1 MEFWRWTAM
10 RKRVIGTL
18 EQYHTK
24 NAAEK
29 AARVFRMNL
38 LDQGTAALTTITMRE
53 LVDHFRE
60 HELVDRG
67 EEGKAY
73 STRDRCKSVLNS
85 WILPRWEKTPI
96 NDLRTIV
103 VEQWLHSILRTK
115 GTKAKIRNTMSAL
128 FNHAIRWGFAHNNPI
143 TGPVRGSGV
152 RQSAKREHI
161 PVVLEVGEFQ
171 RLLVELGLR
180 ERAMVWVSMTT
191 GLRRG
196 ELAGLKWCD
205 VSFEKLTI
213 YLLRSVVDQNVGK
226 VKTEASKKPIP
237 IDPSVA
243 EDLLAWYRKTK
254 YAEQEDYVFATD
266 AARAGK
272 MRGKQ
277 PLWLGKVMQYHI
289 QPAARRASISKK
301 IGWHT
306 FRHSYT
312 TLLHANGEDIK
323 VVQELLRHGSAKVTM
338 DVYAQ
343 AVTEA
348 KRTAQGRVVASL
360 RALDAQS
367 QSCVPKMSPAQNMRL
382 TVSH

>member
-1 MEFWRWTAM
+1 M
-10 RKRVIGTL
+10 RKRVIGPP

-24 NAAEK
+24 AAAEN
-29 AARVFRMNL
+29 AARVFRMSL
-38 LDQGTAALTTITMRE
+38 LDEGAAALSTITMGD
-53 LVDHFRE
+53 LVTHFCE

-67 EEGKAY
+67 EEGRAY
-73 STRDRCKSVLNS
+73 STRDRCESVLNT
-85 WILPRWEKTPI
+85 WVVPRWERMSI
-96 NDLRTIV
+96 NEIRTVAVEEWLR
-103 VEQWLHSILRTK
+103 SIERAN

-128 FNHAIRWGFAHNNPI
+128 FNHAIRWGFIRNNPI

-152 RQSAKREHI
+152 RQSAKREQI
-161 PVVLEVGEFQ
+161 PVVLDVAEFQ
-171 RLLVELGLR
+171 RLLGELRLR
-180 ERAMVWVSMTT
+180 ERVLVWVGMTT

-196 ELAGLKWCD
+196 ELAGLKWSD
-205 VSFEKLTI
+205 VSFERLTI
-213 YLLRSVVDQNVGK
+213 NLLRSVVDQRVGK

-237 IDPSVA
+237 IDPHVA
-243 EDLLAWYRKTK
+243 QDLLTWYQTTK
-254 YAEQEDYVFATD
+254 YASADDYIFATD

-272 MRGKQ
+272 QRGKQ
-277 PLWLGKVMQYHI
+277 PVWLSKVMQYHI
-289 QPAARRASISKK
+289 QPAATRAGINKR

-360 RALDAQS
+360 RS
-367 QSCVPKMSPAQNMRL
+367 KGVHSKGCVPKMSPARKAQL
-382 TVSH
+382 TVTH